1 MDGRS
6 GRKKVKWSAH
16 RCRRRLHGEKNAR
29 EVSESGQQAR
39 RHGAHSPLLDCRS
52 ARRGRGGESGETAR
66 RVRTY
71 GVVKVVP
78 QGNGCADD
86 TAEVEDGPEYGDEH
100 ALLVLG
106 GICEHER
113 SLCGPEKAGT
123 DAQVGAGGEDK
134 GTLICV
140 DVVRP
145 ARGLAAVRFA
155 RERRLTSR
163 TRCRGRIRWCRGG
176 G

>member
-39 RHGAHSPLLDCRS
+39 RHGAHSPLLDYRS

-66 RVRTY
+66 RERTY

-86 TAEVEDGPEYGDEH
+86 TAKVENRPEDGDEL
-100 ALLVLG
+100 ALLTFCGIGKHERALG
-106 GICEHER
+106 GPKET
-113 SLCGPEKAGT
+113 ST
-123 DAQVGAGGEDK
+123 DAQVCARSEYETAG
-134 GTLICV
+134 IWMN
-140 DVVRP
+140 VVR
-145 ARGLAAVRFA
+145 ARADR
-155 RERRLTSR
+155 
-163 TRCRGRIRWCRGG
+163 
-176 G
+176 